1 MGLILAALEDG
12 AGNCA
17 KADTHCDPV
26 HTDVE
31 ENISGG
37 KSASEADAAETATK
51 ERPAAETRAGEGG
64 TLFNDD
70 DIEKVEPPK
79 NGGKGK
85 TNIFKMLWGQAQKAG
100 KRISEETDKLIED
113 VSGEEV

>member
-1 MGLILAALEDG
+1 M
-12 AGNCA
+12 
-17 KADTHCDPV
+17 
-26 HTDVE
+26 E

-37 KSASEADAAETATK
+37 NAVSEADAAETATK
-51 ERPAAETRAGEGG
+51 ERPAAETSAGEIPAVNGG

-70 DIEKVEPPK
+70 EIEKVDPPK